1 MCIYEFLIDMIGHAV
16 ARYALPRLSAGKIYV
31 QPLSAPFGQYNVLGY
46 RYDEDG
52 RIEVD
57 STVSSWIGFF
67 FCLIL
72 FIAISLLIYAV
83 A

>member
-1 MCIYEFLIDMIGHAV
+1 MNIDMIGHAV
-16 ARYALPRLSAGKIYV
+16 ARYALPRMSAGRIYV
-31 QPLSAPFGQYNVLGY
+31 QPLNAVLGY

-52 RIEVD
+52 WIEVD
-57 STVSSWIGFF
+57 STVSSWIGFL

>member
-1 MCIYEFLIDMIGHAV
+1 MYIYEFLIDMIGHAV
-16 ARYALPRLSAGKIYV
+16 ARYALPRLSGGKIYV
-31 QPLSAPFGQYNVLGY
+31 QPLNAPFGRYNALGY

-52 RIEVD
+52 RIEVN

-72 FIAISLLIYAV
+72 FIAISLLISAV

>member
-1 MCIYEFLIDMIGHAV
+1 MFIFEFLIEMVGHAV
-16 ARYALPRLSAGKIYV
+16 ARFALPRLSSGKIYV
-31 QPLSAPFGQYNVLGY
+31 QPLNAPFGQFNALGY

-57 STVSSWIGFF
+57 STVSGWIGFVV
-67 FCLIL
+67 CLIL
-72 FIAISLLIYAV
+72 FIAISLLVYAV

>member
-1 MCIYEFLIDMIGHAV
+1 MYIYEFLIDMIGHAV

-31 QPLSAPFGQYNVLGY
+31 QPLNDPFGKFNRRGY
-46 RYDEDG
+46 RHDEDG

-57 STVSSWIGFF
+57 STVSGWIGLFV
-67 FCLIL
+67 CLIL
-72 FIAISLLIYAV
+72 FAAISLLIYAV

>member
-1 MCIYEFLIDMIGHAV
+1 MYIYEFLIDMIGHAV

-31 QPLSAPFGQYNVLGY
+31 QPLDAPFGNFNSRGY
-46 RYDEDG
+46 RYDENG

-57 STVSSWIGFF
+57 STVSGWIGFF

-72 FIAISLLIYAV
+72 FIAISLLIHAAV
-83 A
+83 

>member
-1 MCIYEFLIDMIGHAV
+1 MWIVEFLIDMIGHAV

-31 QPLSAPFGQYNVLGY
+31 QPLNASFGQFNLLGY
-46 RYDEDG
+46 RYAQDG

-57 STVSSWIGFF
+57 STVSGWIGFF
-67 FCLIL
+67 FCLVL